1 MFVWL
6 VKWSTT
12 DPRNL
17 RMLTYLLNH
26 YFSNKSYIFGFTK
39 EFKSFEEKNGIK
51 LPKYFFKKYNLEINE
66 RTNWSEFS
74 LYLFTEHT
82 LIRVATDSCFIEAI
96 RVGAFQTTSNLSL
109 PDPNQFFLNPTTT
122 NSPQEQENLG
132 ICGTRDLRF
141 LAASGGYGQVLGSWN
156 LAPQLSYY
164 ELFKFIWAFLFRN
177 WSRISL
183 RVTRSNLKKQSGS
196 RISLGLI

>member
-1 MFVWL
+1 MKTLYKNLRFSYPMFVWL

-26 YFSNKSYIFGFTK
+26 YFSNKSYRFGFTK
-39 EFKSFEEKNGIK
+39 EFKSFEEKVGIK
-51 LPKYFFKKYNLEINE
+51 LPKYFKKKTYNLEINE

-74 LYLFTEHT
+74 LYLFTEHI
-82 LIRVATDSCFIEAI
+82 LIRVATDPCFIESI

-109 PDPNQFFLNPTTT
+109 PDSNQFFLNPTTT
-122 NSPQEQENLG
+122 NSPREQPNLG

-141 LAASGGYGQVLGSWN
+141 LAGSGGYGQILGSWN
-156 LAPQLSYY
+156 LAPQLSY
-164 ELFKFIWAFLFRN
+164 
-177 WSRISL
+177 
-183 RVTRSNLKKQSGS
+183 
-196 RISLGLI
+196 